1 MLSLIVAGD
10 SIYLLPYM
18 RKSFQ
23 TSMQEVF
30 DVTFT
35 QLGVMNAMFGVLAIT
50 AYFAGGWLSDRVA
63 TRRLLAGS
71 LFATGLGGYYMATIP
86 GFPMLLALHAFWGV
100 TSILTFWAALIKA
113 ARLWG
118 GADDQGKTFGILDG
132 GRGLVGAIMLSLAA
146 WVFSRF
152 ALVGEGLIAVIL
164 LYSTAS
170 IVAGFLVLAFI
181 PADPARTADECAT
194 VYKASPGHLQLVIRM
209 PAIWLQALI
218 ILLAYWLYVGTFE
231 FATFGERAFEKDKV
245 FGAQLSAFREWL
257 RPISAIAAGFI
268 ADRIRPTRAVGFSFM
283 VATAGY
289 AALAVLPGKADWLW
303 LLWIQIAAVAIA
315 VFALRGIY
323 FALLEESRVP
333 LAVTG
338 TAVGLISTIGY
349 TPDIFAYPLAGW
361 FVDTFGAASGY
372 RHYFTILAVAGA
384 VGLFATLVLASCNRG
399 LQRRARK
406 SED

>member
-1 MLSLIVAGD
+1 MLSLIIAGD

-35 QLGVMNAMFGVLAIT
+35 QLGIMNAMFGVLAIT
-50 AYFAGGWLSDRVA
+50 AYIAGGWLSDRVS
-63 TRRLLAGS
+63 TRRLLTVS
-71 LFATGLGGYYMATIP
+71 LFATGVGGYYMATIP
-86 GFPMLLALHAFWGV
+86 SFPMLLALHAFWGV

-118 GADDQGKTFGILDG
+118 GTDEQGRTFGILDG

-152 ALVGEGLIAVIL
+152 ALVSEGLIAVII

-170 IVAGFLVLAFI
+170 IVAGVLVLAFI
-181 PADPARTADECAT
+181 PPDPERTAEERAT
-194 VYKASPGHLQLVIRM
+194 VFKPSAGQMRLVIGM
-209 PAIWLQALI
+209 PAVWLQALI
-218 ILLAYWLYVGTFE
+218 ILIAYWLYVGTFE
-231 FATFGERAFEKDKV
+231 FATFGERAFDQDKV
-245 FGAQLSAFREWL
+245 FGAQLGAFREWL
-257 RPISAIAAGFI
+257 RPLSAVAAGFV
-268 ADRIRPTRAVGFSFM
+268 ADRIRPTRAIGFSFF
-283 VATAGY
+283 VAAAGY
-289 AALAVLPGKADWLW
+289 AALVMLPGESDWLW
-303 LLWIQIAAVAIA
+303 MLWIQIAAVAIA

-361 FVDTFGAASGY
+361 LVDTFGAASGY
-372 RHYFTILAVAGA
+372 RHYFAILATAAAG
-384 VGLFATLVLASCNRG
+384 GLLATLMLALHNRRPG
-399 LQRRARK
+399 QGVA
-406 SED
+406 